1 MDQNDKNKE
10 VQLRG
15 KCVTRSM
22 MVLEFKPNLRKF
34 CSILHVVLLLHPKTT
49 ICDGLTCRYEWEARL
64 NGPEESPYAGGIFF
78 LDITFPQDYPF
89 QPPKVSFL
97 LCPYLVRL
105 HSAHVSIIAI
115 LTPMASFVLIPL
127 RTIGQP
133 PLQLVK
139 FC

>member
-49 ICDGLTCRYEWEARL
+49 ICDGFGIDRL
-64 NGPEESPYAGGIFF
+64 ADMNGK
-78 LDITFPQDYPF
+78 LD
-89 QPPKVSFL
+89 
-97 LCPYLVRL
+97 
-105 HSAHVSIIAI
+105 
-115 LTPMASFVLIPL
+115 
-127 RTIGQP
+127 
-133 PLQLVK
+133 
-139 FC
+139 